1 MARTR
6 SELSKI
12 PAEVRR
18 QQLAVAEVMEYSDTE
33 DEDDAST
40 EEEDESLTVP
50 PPPIA
55 PPEGQKKAG
64 DSIPAE
70 EDCHK
75 VLNAIIND
83 TTATVPHAPPE
94 QPEESSPTP
103 PAALKP
109 TATRPPSPDKVP
121 PLPSPKQLP
130 PVDEIRSPPHAPIE
144 QPEPTPPPPA
154 ALKPTASR
162 SPSPRKL
169 PPPPSPTKLPPSKED
184 MSIQEEIQNGWR
196 KKLRKVPRRN
206 KKEHRLNKEEYIDA
220 KLAQHLSQK
229 VRPPRKRKKRVASLE
244 SSSSS
249 EGELY

>member
-6 SELSKI
+6 SEVSKI

-18 QQLAVAEVMEYSDTE
+18 QQLAAAQEMEYSLSE
-33 DEDDAST
+33 DEDDVST
-40 EEEDESLTVP
+40 ESEDELLTVP
-50 PPPIA
+50 PPPKA
-55 PPEGQKKAG
+55 PPEGQKKAN

-75 VLNAIIND
+75 VVNAIIND

-103 PAALKP
+103 PAALQP
-109 TATRPPSPDKVP
+109 TASPPPSP
-121 PLPSPKQLP
+121 
-130 PVDEIRSPPHAPIE
+130 H
-144 QPEPTPPPPA
+144 
-154 ALKPTASR
+154 
-162 SPSPRKL
+162 KL

-184 MSIQEEIQNGWR
+184 MSIQEELRNGWR

-229 VRPPRKRKKRVASLE
+229 VRPPRKRKKRVDTIE

-249 EGELY
+249 EGEL